1 MRLVVKQADRITNE
15 FRFTKGPVYIGRHPR
30 SQVFLPGRTVSRQH
44 AVLYTTQEGKWVI
57 EDLDSANKTYLNEEP
72 APKAELKTGDII
84 RIADY
89 TIEIN
94 LENDA
99 DAGKAVHLEDTLTT
113 PFQGPQIIVRKI
125 DAEHAPDI
133 RLPAKRA
140 KDFVQ
145 ATEAICKAKGP
156 DEVLQALL
164 SIILRQ
170 LGAFHVWCAL
180 RNQPAGPMNSY
191 AGKQRDGRSVQLGEI
206 KLSEKIAETVEK
218 AQFLLLPN
226 LPAQREEGIQSA
238 IIAPVMGSA
247 GCFGVLYVDNA
258 TDHEH
263 YTPGDLD
270 YLMLL
275 AIHTATIL
283 KNF

>member
-1 MRLVVKQADRITNE
+1 MRLVVKQADRIINE
-15 FRFTKGPVYIGRHPR
+15 FRFSKGPVYVGRHPR
-30 SQVFLPGRTVSRQH
+30 SQVFLPGRAVSRQH
-44 AVLYTTQEGKWVI
+44 AVIYTTQEGKWIV
-57 EDLDSANKTYLNEEP
+57 EDLDSANKTYLNDEP
-72 APKAELKTGDII
+72 IPKAELKTGDIL
-84 RIADY
+84 RMADY
-89 TIEIN
+89 TIEVN

-99 DAGKAVHLEDTLTT
+99 GADKGVHLEDTLTT
-113 PFQGPQIIVRKI
+113 PFQGPQIIARKI

-133 RLPAKRA
+133 KLPAKRA
-140 KDFVQ
+140 KDFLQ

-164 SIILRQ
+164 SVILRQ
-170 LGAFHVWCAL
+170 LAAFHVWCAL
-180 RNQPAGPMNSY
+180 RNQPSGPMNSY

-206 KLSEKIAETVEK
+206 KLSEKIAEAVEK
-218 AQFLLLPN
+218 TQFLLLPQ

-238 IIAPVMGSA
+238 IIAPIMGSA

-258 TDHEH
+258 MDHEH
-263 YTPGDLD
+263 YTPADLD
-270 YLMLL
+270 YLMFL

>member
-44 AVLYTTQEGKWVI
+44 AVLYTTQDGKWII

-218 AQFLLLPN
+218 AQFLLLPH